1 MSTNDLKRLNSVS
14 LLLFYWD
21 KISHY
26 MAQSDLE
33 PTMSC
38 LTHAEPQFLI
48 AFSGFWSTELV
59 CSKATHIT
67 IFWDSSFQNLSSLNM
82 LVGLEFKIG
91 NYFQILTWYISA
103 ETTTEIWSRDIMGTF
118 YFQMKSAWRLWTKA
132 PALCLKIVQFNESK
146 SIATTQQ
153 ESAYFFSRCSNAPTQ
168 EGSKYHSFAE

>member
-1 MSTNDLKRLNSVS
+1 MTFLLETRVVVIFLMSMNDLKRLNSVS

-33 PTMSC
+33 ATMSC
-38 LTHAEPQFLI
+38 LTHAEPQCIIQFLI

-103 ETTTEIWSRDIMGTF
+103 ETTTRNLIKRHHGDFLFPDEKCVETVNKGS
-118 YFQMKSAWRLWTKA
+118 
-132 PALCLKIVQFNESK
+132 
-146 SIATTQQ
+146 
-153 ESAYFFSRCSNAPTQ
+153 CSVP
-168 EGSKYHSFAE
+168 